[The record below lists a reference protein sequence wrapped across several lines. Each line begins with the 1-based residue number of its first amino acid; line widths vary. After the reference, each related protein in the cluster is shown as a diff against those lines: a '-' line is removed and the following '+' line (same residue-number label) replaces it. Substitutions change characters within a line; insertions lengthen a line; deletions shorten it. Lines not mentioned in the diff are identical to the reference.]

1 VHAALGP
8 AAPRRY
14 TKFLVGRDGRV
25 YGRYLP
31 RTRPALLEASIVKLL
46 AAGELQEQQPA
57 GAAGAGGQA
66 DGRAAAAAAG
76 VLPSERRGRLGA
88 MVDGTL
94 QHLHNLHPRPEDSL
108 LPSQWP
114 EQARRKHPEAVPP
127 SVPLAAPAPPPADP
141 QEAQLPVMAKV
152 AGEPFTNASSC

>member
-1 VHAALGP
+1 ML
-8 AAPRRY
+8 RRY

-46 AAGELQEQQPA
+46 
-57 GAAGAGGQA
+57 GAAPQQQQQQLAGP
-66 DGRAAAAAAG
+66 AAVG
-76 VLPSERRGRLGA
+76 VLPSEGKGRLGA

-94 QHLHNLHPRPEDSL
+94 QHIHNLRPRPEDSL

-114 EQARRKHPEAVPP
+114 EPARRKHPKAVPP
-127 SVPLAAPAPPPADP
+127 PVQLAAAAPPASADP
-141 QEAQLPVMAKV
+141 QGEQLPVMGKV
-152 AGEPFTNASSC
+152 MGEPFTNASSC